1 MKFLFSISL
10 IFIVSICFSQNQSIE
25 TKYFTRDSSVVVQS
39 IVTQQS
45 GKVDTSE
52 QVTSSKAVTSMI
64 EQKSAQRAQLRQAYE
79 QSENE
84 FKMLM
89 EIFFEVRK
97 EEDKAKSKDFKD
109 KKSKK

>member
-1 MKFLFSISL
+1 MNRTLLSIFFS
-10 IFIVSICFSQNQSIE
+10 FCFANCFAQLIE

-52 QVTSSKAVTSMI
+52 QVTNSKAVTSMI

-89 EIFFEVRK
+89 EIFFQVRS
-97 EEDKAKSKDFKD
+97 EEDKAKTNNSKD
-109 KKSKK
+109 KKGKK